1 MQSRANDRERSR
13 VANLSSFSLQRSPFI
28 RASLLLLAAG
38 AATLVLTGCGPR
50 RVRADFKGYE
60 NSYAVTSNHEE
71 LLNLARLNQ
80 HDPTYFFKLAQISST
95 YQMQAGLTGSGSLA
109 TVSSPPATTVPIGGG
124 TPTATYQ
131 NYSAFN
137 FVPVSDEANAQ
148 IALTPVNA
156 EFFYSLYLQDWRL
169 DQLFRLT
176 VDRIEITLPLPPD
189 PNHPGSGPACRVEVI
204 RNMPPPSF
212 DAKYN
217 YDNDGFSLASY
228 ITFLRISAVI
238 YALQKHGLL
247 LLRGQ
252 NVFEPVDQ
260 NSYIPNPAGPS
271 GGTAQKP
278 GGSTMAV
285 AGGNPPPGANSPGNS
300 SAVVLVETPPA
311 SSGDAAPKNPSA
323 PAAKDFN
330 DAWAKNDVW
339 ELVGADEKGNGGR
352 WELGSFQV
360 EPQFQL
366 TDHQEA
372 TQSGYAPEC
381 AMNTGPG
388 TQQPCNPQY
397 GQNVAGIEQ
406 TLIADFKNKDNGMT
420 ALLGADGGEG
430 FDLTQIL
437 EIIYNG
443 FSVEESPTEQ
453 QSQKNLCTPG
463 SGSKPARISA
473 HLVMRSLISVMAAAA
488 TEQDAFDAL
497 TQKDPSLLQLSP
509 SDQLEFAGN
518 VEDFYSAVHLATT
531 GQLPDPKTE
540 LPRKMAQFQSEVA
553 KGPHFTNLVPEIE
566 QLPVLK
572 LNWTDAELAQAQ
584 NSEEELEQRG
594 LALRYGDPK
603 RRDKVEH
610 RYLITDM
617 ESPPVMENLYWNRDM
632 FRLINELSSQVSVDS
647 SKFPLPAI
655 LQLPIQ

>member
-1 MQSRANDRERSR
+1 M
-13 VANLSSFSLQRSPFI
+13 
-28 RASLLLLAAG
+28 LLVVGG
-38 AATLVLTGCGPR
+38 ATMLLTGCGPK

-109 TVSSPPATTVPIGGG
+109 TVSSPPATTIPIGGG
-124 TPTATYQ
+124 TPTAAYQ

-156 EFFYSLYLQDWRL
+156 EFFYSLYLQGWRL

-189 PNHPGSGPACRVEVI
+189 PRHPDSGPACKVEVI
-204 RNMPPPSF
+204 RNLPPPRF
-212 DAKYN
+212 DAKSNYN
-217 YDNDGFSLASY
+217 NDGFSLASY

-252 NVFEPVDQ
+252 NVFEPIDQ
-260 NSYIPNPAGPS
+260 DSYIPNTTGSSPPTPPS
-271 GGTAQKP
+271 GG
-278 GGSTMAV
+278 
-285 AGGNPPPGANSPGNS
+285 GGNSKPPAENS
-300 SAVVLVETPPA
+300 SDGAAKT
-311 SSGDAAPKNPSA
+311 SSL

-330 DAWAKNDVW
+330 DAWAKKDVW
-339 ELVGADEKGNGGR
+339 ELVGGDGKGNGGR

-366 TDHQEA
+366 TDHQEV

-388 TQQPCNPQY
+388 TEQPCKPQY
-397 GQNVAGIEQ
+397 GQNVANIEQ
-406 TLIADFKNKDNGMT
+406 TLVDDFNNKDNGMT
-420 ALLGADGGEG
+420 ALLGPQQYQGEG

-453 QSQKNLCTPG
+453 QSEKALCAPG
-463 SGSKPARISA
+463 SGSKPQRISA
-473 HLVMRSLISVMAAAA
+473 HLVMRSLISLMAAAA
-488 TEQDAFDAL
+488 QEQDAFDAL
-497 TQKDPSLLQLSP
+497 MQKDPSLLQLSP
-509 SDQLEFAGN
+509 HDQMEFANN
-518 VEDFYSAVHLATT
+518 VKDFYYAAFLATT
-531 GQLPDPKTE
+531 GRSPTDQDYTN
-540 LPRKMAQFQSEVA
+540 KMAQFQSEVA
-553 KGPHFTNLVPEIE
+553 AGPHFTNMVPEIE
-566 QLPVLK
+566 QIPVLK
-572 LNWTDAELAQAQ
+572 LNWTDAQLAQAQ
-584 NSEEELEQRG
+584 NSEEELERRG

-603 RRDKVEH
+603 NKDKEEH
-610 RYLITDM
+610 RYLITDPR
-617 ESPPVMENLYWNRDM
+617 EEFSPVLQNVNWNRDM

>member
-1 MQSRANDRERSR
+1 MQSRASNRERFR
-13 VANLSSFSLQRSPFI
+13 VANLFSSSFARTPLI
-28 RASLLLLAAG
+28 RALLMLLVVGG
-38 AATLVLTGCGPR
+38 ATMLLTGCGPK

-109 TVSSPPATTVPIGGG
+109 TVSSPPATTIPIGGG
-124 TPTATYQ
+124 TPTAAYQ

-156 EFFYSLYLQDWRL
+156 EFFYSLYLQGWRL

-189 PNHPGSGPACRVEVI
+189 PRHPDSGPACKVEVI
-204 RNMPPPSF
+204 RNLPPPRF
-212 DAKYN
+212 DAKSNYN
-217 YDNDGFSLASY
+217 NDGFSLASY

-252 NVFEPVDQ
+252 NVFEPIDQ
-260 NSYIPNPAGPS
+260 DSYIPNTTGSSPPTPPS
-271 GGTAQKP
+271 GG
-278 GGSTMAV
+278 
-285 AGGNPPPGANSPGNS
+285 GGNSKPPAENS
-300 SAVVLVETPPA
+300 SDGAAKT
-311 SSGDAAPKNPSA
+311 SSL

-330 DAWAKNDVW
+330 DAWAKKDVW
-339 ELVGADEKGNGGR
+339 ELVGGDGKGNGGR

-366 TDHQEA
+366 TDHQEV

-388 TQQPCNPQY
+388 TEQPCKPQY
-397 GQNVAGIEQ
+397 GQNVANIEQ
-406 TLIADFKNKDNGMT
+406 TLVDDFNNKDNGMT
-420 ALLGADGGEG
+420 ALLGPQQYQGEG

-453 QSQKNLCTPG
+453 QSEKALCAPG
-463 SGSKPARISA
+463 SGSKPQRISA
-473 HLVMRSLISVMAAAA
+473 HLVMRSLISLMAAAA
-488 TEQDAFDAL
+488 QEQDAFDAL
-497 TQKDPSLLQLSP
+497 MQKDPSLLQLSP
-509 SDQLEFAGN
+509 HDQMEFANN
-518 VEDFYSAVHLATT
+518 VKDFYYAAFLATT
-531 GQLPDPKTE
+531 GRSPTDQDYTN
-540 LPRKMAQFQSEVA
+540 KMAQFQSEVA
-553 KGPHFTNLVPEIE
+553 AGPHFTNMVPEIE
-566 QLPVLK
+566 QIPVLK
-572 LNWTDAELAQAQ
+572 LNWTDAQLAQAQ
-584 NSEEELEQRG
+584 NSEEELERRG

-603 RRDKVEH
+603 NKDKEEH
-610 RYLITDM
+610 RYLITDPR
-617 ESPPVMENLYWNRDM
+617 EEFSPVLQNVNWNRDM

>member
-1 MQSRANDRERSR
+1 MLSRANDRERSR
-13 VANLSSFSLQRSPFI
+13 VADAVSSPLI
-28 RASLLLLAAG
+28 RTSMIALVAGATLLLS
-38 AATLVLTGCGPR
+38 GCGPK

-124 TPTATYQ
+124 TPTAAYQ

-156 EFFYSLYLQDWRL
+156 EFFYSLYLQGWRL

-189 PNHPGSGPACRVEVI
+189 PNHPDSGPACRVEVI
-204 RNMPPPSF
+204 RNLPPPSF
-212 DAKYN
+212 DAKSNYN
-217 YDNDGFSLASY
+217 NDGFSLASY

-247 LLRGQ
+247 LLRGE
-252 NVFEPVDQ
+252 NVFEPIDQ
-260 NSYIPNPAGPS
+260 DSYIPNTGSGPPNTTPGGADNSGPPADNS
-271 GGTAQKP
+271 NDGTAK
-278 GGSTMAV
+278 T
-285 AGGNPPPGANSPGNS
+285 S
-300 SAVVLVETPPA
+300 SL
-311 SSGDAAPKNPSA
+311 

-330 DAWAKNDVW
+330 DAWAKKDVW
-339 ELVGADEKGNGGR
+339 ELVGAHENGKGGR

-366 TDHQEA
+366 TDHTA
-372 TQSGYAPEC
+372 ISNADSSYVPE
-381 AMNTGPG
+381 PV
-388 TQQPCNPQY
+388 Y
-397 GQNVAGIEQ
+397 GQNVANIEQ
-406 TLIADFKNKDNGMT
+406 TLVGDFNNPDNGMK
-420 ALLGADGGEG
+420 ALLGADQGPG

-453 QSQKNLCTPG
+453 QSEKALCAPG
-463 SGSKPARISA
+463 SGSKSQRISA

-488 TEQDAFDAL
+488 QEQGAFDAL
-497 TQKDPSLLQLSP
+497 MQSNPSLLQLSKP
-509 SDQLEFAGN
+509 DQLEFANN
-518 VEDFYSAVHLATT
+518 VEDFYSAVHLAAT
-531 GQLPDPKTE
+531 GKLPDPATE
-540 LPRKMAQFQSEVA
+540 IPRKMAQFQSEVA
-553 KGPHFTNLVPEIE
+553 AGPQFKNLVPEIE
-566 QLPVLK
+566 QIPVLK
-572 LNWTDAELAQAQ
+572 LNWTDAQLADAQ

-594 LALRYGDPK
+594 LALRYGEPRGK
-603 RRDKVEH
+603 DKVEH

-617 ESPPVMENLYWNRDM
+617 KSPQVMENLYWNRDM

-647 SKFPLPAI
+647 AKFPLPAI